1 MAEYVNPYTLK
12 EQELM
17 AKNSFWIEK
26 NLRLQSLLKRAIK
39 ENTRLRTSL
48 KGQQDLARGVKT
60 FDTGHA
66 LTYYGGSMQ
75 SNPDG
80 TFTSTTY
87 GKRVLREDYNKL
99 LEGLE

>member
-17 AKNSFWIEK
+17 AKNTFWIEK
-26 NLRLQSLLKRAIK
+26 NLRLQSILKRVVK

-48 KGQQDLARGVKT
+48 RVQQDLARGAKT
-60 FDTGHA
+60 FDTGYA

-75 SNPDG
+75 HNPDG
-80 TFTSTTY
+80 TFTSTAY
-87 GKRVLREDYNKL
+87 GRRVLREDYSEL
-99 LEGLE
+99 LGVM